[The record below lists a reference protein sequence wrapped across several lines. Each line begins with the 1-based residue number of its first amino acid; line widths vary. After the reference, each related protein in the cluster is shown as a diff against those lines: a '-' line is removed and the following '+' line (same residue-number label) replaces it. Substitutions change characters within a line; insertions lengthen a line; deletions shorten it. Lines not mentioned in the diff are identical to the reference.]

1 MQKPDFRRARDM
13 LSGCLLLATLLGSGA
28 FLGYWLG
35 TENMRSMLVDARQT
49 HIDEIGRLQEAHRTT
64 LQAVSG
70 TLQRAA
76 ADTAQAADTAAAAA
90 ETAQG
95 AATIA
100 GKAAKAAG
108 VPAATLERDRKA
120 INSTIQR
127 ANQRLAGE
135 GGP

>member
-1 MQKPDFRRARDM
+1 MQKPDYRHVRD
-13 LSGCLLLATLLGSGA
+13 LFKGCLLLATLVGSGA
-28 FLGYWLG
+28 FLGYWLAAES
-35 TENMRSMLVDARQT
+35 TRQA
-49 HIDEIGRLQEAHRTT
+49 HLEEIGRLQGAHREA
-64 LQAVSG
+64 LLAMSG
-70 TLQRAA
+70 RLQRAA
-76 ADTAQAADTAAAAA
+76 VDTALAAGTAAAAA

-108 VPAATLERDRKA
+108 VPAAEREHDRKA
-120 INSTIQR
+120 INSTIKR

>member
-1 MQKPDFRRARDM
+1 MQKPDFRRARE
-13 LSGCLLLATLLGSGA
+13 LVGGCLLLATLLGSGA
-28 FLGYWLG
+28 FLGYWLAAD
-35 TENMRSMLVDARQT
+35 TLRQA
-49 HIDEIGRLQEAHRTT
+49 HVDEIGRLQESHRIA
-64 LQAVSG
+64 LQAVGG

-76 ADTAQAADTAAAAA
+76 VDTALAAGTAAAAA

-108 VPAATLERDRKA
+108 VPAAEREHDRKA
-120 INSTIQR
+120 INSTIKR